1 MSDERQLTLFGFSD
15 VATEATSQPSVDYNE
30 DGQAVD
36 YDATISEHIGGG
48 IRHERINGVTHYSL
62 VDICASITGT
72 GPAQKYWRNTK
83 QRLTKDGFQLGQ
95 KISQLKLTAGDGKK
109 RLTDVADVE
118 TCLRIVQSIPS
129 AKAEPIRRW
138 LAHVAHEH
146 IKDAINPN
154 RAIERR
160 KARLLAE
167 GRDPLYIE
175 ARISG
180 VMTVSDFKDN
190 LYRVCPTINFGAAF
204 NTEYRGLFGMTAA
217 QLRESRG
224 GVKQTRD
231 ALTRSELH
239 LVGWVEA
246 KIAELFA
253 GQHSAPEHECLR
265 VIDEISNRA
274 RMMAEM
280 DAVAPMIGGAA

>member
-1 MSDERQLTLFGFSD
+1 MTQLTLFDLSD
-15 VATEATSQPSVDYNE
+15 VAIKAASDINE
-30 DGQAVD
+30 DGERID
-36 YDATISEHIGGG
+36 YDATISEHIGDD
-48 IRHERINGVTHYSL
+48 IRRESRNGVTFYSM

-72 GPAQKYWRNTK
+72 EHARQYWADTK
-83 QRLTKDGFQLGQ
+83 KRLKSDGFQLSE
-95 KISQLKLTAGDGKK
+95 KILQLKLTAPDGKK
-109 RLTDVADVE
+109 RATDVADVE
-118 TCLRIVQSIPS
+118 TCMRIVQSIPS
-129 AKAEPIRRW
+129 PKAEPIRQW
-138 LAHVAHEH
+138 LARVAVEH
-146 IKDAINPN
+146 IKDTINPN

-160 KARLLAE
+160 KAKLIAA

-180 VMTVSDFKDN
+180 VMTVSDFKDT
-190 LYRVCPTINFGAAF
+190 LYRVCPTINFGVAF

-253 GQHSAPEHECLR
+253 GQDNAPESECLR
-265 VIDEISNRA
+265 VIEEIASRA
-274 RMMAEM
+274 R
-280 DAVAPMIGGAA
+280 VLTGGIAS

>member
-1 MSDERQLTLFGFSD
+1 MIQRSLFDLAD
-15 VATEATSQPSVDYNE
+15 VAPKATVEYDE

-36 YDATISEHIGGG
+36 YDAVIAEYMGKNV
-48 IRHERINGVTHYSL
+48 RHERINGVTYYSL
-62 VDICASITGT
+62 VDICGGITGT
-72 GPAQKYWRNTK
+72 EHARQYWVDTK
-83 QRLTKDGFQLGQ
+83 KRLKKDGFQLSE
-95 KISQLKLTAGDGKK
+95 KISQLKLLAPDGKK

-118 TCLRIVQSIPS
+118 TCMRIVQSIPS
-129 AKAEPIRRW
+129 PKAEPIRRW
-138 LAHVAHEH
+138 LAHVAVEH

-154 RAIERR
+154 RAIEKR
-160 KARLLAE
+160 KARYLAE

-204 NTEYRGLFGMTAA
+204 NTEYRELFGMTAA

-253 GQHSAPEHECLR
+253 GHLSAPEHECLR
-265 VIDEISNRA
+265 VITEISSRA

-280 DAVAPMIGGAA
+280 DAVVPLLGAAS

>member
-1 MSDERQLTLFGFSD
+1 MTQLTLFDLSEVEVNTTSD
-15 VATEATSQPSVDYNE
+15 INE
-30 DGQAVD
+30 DGERVD
-36 YDATISEHIGGG
+36 YDATISEHIGDG
-48 IRHERINGVTHYSL
+48 IRHERVNGVTYYSL

-83 QRLTKDGFQLGQ
+83 QRLAKDGFQLGQ
-95 KISQLKLTAGDGKK
+95 EISQLKMTASDGKK
-109 RLTDVADVE
+109 YKTDVANVE

-129 AKAEPIRRW
+129 PKAEPIRRW
-138 LAHVAHEH
+138 LARVAVEH

-160 KARLLAE
+160 KARMVAE

-204 NTEYRGLFGMTAA
+204 NTEYRELFGMTAA

-253 GQHSAPEHECLR
+253 GHLSAPEHECLR
-265 VIDEISNRA
+265 VITEISSRA

-280 DAVAPMIGGAA
+280 DAVVPLLGAAS